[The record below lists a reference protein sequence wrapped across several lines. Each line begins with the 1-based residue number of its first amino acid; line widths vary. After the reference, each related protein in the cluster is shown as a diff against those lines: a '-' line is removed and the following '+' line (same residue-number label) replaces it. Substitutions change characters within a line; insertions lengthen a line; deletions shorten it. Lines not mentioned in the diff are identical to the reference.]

1 MTTTINTNNSNNS
14 NNSNEE
20 LSPLFEGIR
29 NESELRDWL
38 MRVYF
43 DPTKHNSLNYFK
55 KSVTKDNV
63 LEFISQSKNNF
74 PQTPY
79 SVVKIWE
86 TLPSLREGLKSVVL
100 DEFSEKSPVYIRG
113 EKTLAEI
120 SKAIGDVT
128 TTMVNK
134 ISDGAALK
142 LSAMVTAL
150 YSDNK
155 KLAME
160 VDKKIENA
168 ILDTAEAFA
177 DAIQVSATPQDVL
190 KNLCKTGFLTE
201 KDFAIADSI
210 ELDSISELISWV
222 RDEENP
228 ATQSELEDVFTAD
241 LKKQINIFNIAQLM
255 VSRRI
260 YRKIATKVM
269 KDAGSII

>member
-1 MTTTINTNNSNNS
+1 
-14 NNSNEE
+14 
-20 LSPLFEGIR
+20 
-29 NESELRDWL
+29 